1 METIISNPG
10 CHHLAENVFWNLDVD
25 DLRICAQINQS
36 CKQILQHPIFC
47 LRKLKHLSKK
57 NKKAWIKDIQSV
69 KNSDKRIAITP
80 YLQWNLKKEAFLDL
94 PCYSSPAVQDD
105 LRKKIKE
112 ICKKK
117 ELSDEDLEIFQI
129 MAPLTDNPNAPDGD
143 GNGETPIYWAASNGH
158 TEMS

>member
-1 METIISNPG
+1 M
-10 CHHLAENVFWNLDVD
+10 
-25 DLRICAQINQS
+25 
-36 CKQILQHPIFC
+36 
-47 LRKLKHLSKK
+47 RKLKHLSKK

-69 KNSDKRIAITP
+69 KNSDKGIAIIS

-105 LRKKIKE
+105 LRKKIIE

-117 ELSDEDLEIFQI
+117 ELSDEDLEIFKI

-143 GNGETPIYWAASNGH
+143 GNCETPIYWAASNGH

>member
-1 METIISNPG
+1 M
-10 CHHLAENVFWNLDVD
+10 
-25 DLRICAQINQS
+25 
-36 CKQILQHPIFC
+36 
-47 LRKLKHLSKK
+47 RKLKHLSKK

-69 KNSDKRIAITP
+69 KNSDKGIAIIS
-80 YLQWNLKKEAFLDL
+80 YLQWNLKKEGFLDL

-105 LRKKIKE
+105 LRKKIIE

-117 ELSDEDLEIFQI
+117 ELSDEDLEIFKI